1 MSSGDEASRVAVN
14 AFPIGGRMLMK
25 QYFDGDEVFDRLQ
38 PYYNGT
44 QYRFEVPA
52 AEFDSLRRFLYERGY
67 DVGVVDLLEPYY
79 VVVPQYSE
87 HPGGIF
93 KSSVH
98 HQAVD
103 GYNCF
108 LLADRDAVEA
118 AVREGATRLTNVS
131 LELRSQQLSAF
142 ATSSP

>member
-1 MSSGDEASRVAVN
+1 M
-14 AFPIGGRMLMK
+14 I
-25 QYFDGDEVFDRLQ
+25 
-38 PYYNGT
+38 
-44 QYRFEVPA
+44 
-52 AEFDSLRRFLYERGY
+52 
-67 DVGVVDLLEPYY
+67 EPF
-79 VVVPQYSE
+79 VVVVKKYTA
-87 HPGGIF
+87 HPDNIF
-93 KSSVH
+93 KSSVI
-98 HQAVD
+98 QRTVN